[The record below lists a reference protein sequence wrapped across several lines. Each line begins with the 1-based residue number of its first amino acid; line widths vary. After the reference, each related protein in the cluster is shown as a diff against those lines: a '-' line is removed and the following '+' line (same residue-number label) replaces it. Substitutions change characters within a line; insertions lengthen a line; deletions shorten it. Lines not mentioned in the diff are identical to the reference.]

1 VKKIVSILVI
11 VLFVFMHVTAMGAGT
26 AAKTTAYNSV
36 FDRQDSTAT
45 RKVIILSI
53 TDDTAGTTATFSEDE
68 VLGYWFCSMESIPN
82 TTTPPTNDFDL
93 TLSTAG
99 GFDLLNGAGAN
110 LDSPTPN
117 MVYSTIDSTTGQKG
131 CVPVNSALT
140 VDFSGNSVASGKIDV
155 RFFFQR

>member
-1 VKKIVSILVI
+1 MKKIVSILVI
-11 VLFVFMHVTAMGAGT
+11 VLFVMVHVTAMGAGT
-26 AAKTTAYNSV
+26 ATKSTAYNSV

-93 TLSTAG
+93 TLTTAG

-117 MVYSTIDSTTGQKG
+117 MVYATIDTTSGQKS

-140 VDFSGNSVASGKIDV
+140 VNFSGNSVASGKIDV